1 MSHLVCYNR
10 LMIIE
15 TDMKE
20 KTEIQQDPKTGKRTL
35 VTVRVEETTEVLPS
49 WMSREGDTLNIS
61 DRD

>member
-35 VTVRVEETTEVLPS
+35 VTVRVEETAEVLPS